1 MAAANPS
8 PRPESSTASSDARSG
23 HSQNKLVSPDSN
35 TKHVQASSDVQ
46 FKRSQ
51 NRLISPDSNTRHVQA
66 QYKLHDSSRGSR
78 ASRLTNFV
86 TDIPVQV

>member
-8 PRPESSTASSDARSG
+8 PRPESSTASSVRSG
-23 HSQNKLVSPDSN
+23 HNQNKLVSPDSN

-46 FKRSQ
+46 FKRNQ

-66 QYKLHDSSRGSR
+66 QYKSSATTSLDFMARCYMIHHVD
-78 ASRLTNFV
+78 LELP
-86 TDIPVQV
+86 D